1 MRARGAFLMELRL
14 PFFIGACVCLLLALL
29 IEIAGGQA
37 FTAIFFAAKDTPGHA
52 INALAL
58 VDGVLLYSLFWMLLS
73 IVVPR
78 GITGRAQGCVTL
90 IVSFFGCLGTLV
102 LIYIAFALLMLML
115 ALLVAVPFGTI
126 VYLAA
131 WGHFARGAAASTLA
145 LVMILK
151 IVFLILLVVAHQ
163 RFLQNKGLLVL
174 VGLSLGLTWLTAFV
188 HALLPIILVSIGD
201 QLMALI
207 ICVVAA
213 LWLLLLLIGALI
225 ATIKA
230 ILSLRKIA

>member
-1 MRARGAFLMELRL
+1 MELRL

-37 FTAIFFAAKDTPGHA
+37 FTSLFFSAHDTPGHA

-73 IVVPR
+73 VVAPR
-78 GITGRAQGCVTL
+78 GITGRAQGCITL
-90 IVSFFGCLGTLV
+90 FVSFFGCLGTLA
-102 LIYIAFALLMLML
+102 LIFAAFTLLMLML
-115 ALLVAVPFGTI
+115 SLLVAVPFGTL
-126 VYLAA
+126 VYLGV

-145 LVMILK
+145 LAMLLK
-151 IVFLILLVVAHQ
+151 IAFLILLVVAHQ

-174 VGLSLGLTWLTAFV
+174 VAVSLGLTWLIGFV

-201 QLMALI
+201 QLMALV
-207 ICVVAA
+207 ICIVAA
-213 LWLLLLLIGALI
+213 IWLLLLLIGAII

-230 ILSLRKIA
+230 IMSLRKVA